1 KPPDPVSGVRRPA
14 QTSSSPN
21 SKSDKASHP
30 AAKKVRA
37 MTFTK
42 EVEVEDV
49 LVEDVTY
56 EDDLMKDPVENNKQS
71 KAPPVPNAWTNDA
84 AKLFD
89 RSEEWYVADSDSED
103 VAESM
108 REEDD
113 MMDED
118 DDPTCPSILFTA
130 AEKLSFRREWR
141 SALVVKGLGRRIPYL
156 PLARRL
162 NFLWAKTGNI
172 QISDLNNGYFLVRFR
187 EKEDYEAAMIGGPW
201 MLGETYLTVHRWHK
215 GFNPWR
221 NEVTSTLV
229 WVQLPDLPVEFYH
242 TQAVMRIASKIGTPV
257 RVDRAT
263 KEGARAKYARVCVEV
278 DLTRPLLSKYRIE
291 GVRYFIGYEGL
302 KDLCT
307 NCGKY
312 GAPALRC
319 TCRNPV
325 PDEDPMMDSAVNEEQ
340 SREEET
346 EKVYGSWMVPR
357 SRKKRWDRRNDIQQ
371 PSHPKRQP
379 HNAAQHPVMV
389 SNPFFVLQETN
400 TTLEPEENVRPPLS
414 PSSVNNR
421 VEAPTN
427 LRALPPRPSLKPPGA
442 PLTAPT
448 TPGDSPVPKQGP
460 VVVNGEAASV
470 CFDTTKLTVTG
481 RVVPQNNK
489 EERQGAKGS
498 HLHGK
503 SIANGAGNQSPSV
516 IR

>member
-1 KPPDPVSGVRRPA
+1 MPPAAAQPHKPPDPVSGVRRPA

-42 EVEVEDV
+42 PIGTEESIVQEVEVEDV

-118 DDPTCPSILFTA
+118 DDPTCPSILFTV

-187 EKEDYEAAMIGGPW
+187 EKEDYEATMIGGPW
-201 MLGETYLTVHRWHK
+201 MLGETYLT
-215 GFNPWR
+215 
-221 NEVTSTLV
+221 
-229 WVQLPDLPVEFYH
+229 
-242 TQAVMRIASKIGTPV
+242 AVMRIASKIGTPV

-357 SRKKRWDRRNDIQQ
+357 SRKKGGTGVTIY
-371 PSHPKRQP
+371 
-379 HNAAQHPVMV
+379 
-389 SNPFFVLQETN
+389 
-400 TTLEPEENVRPPLS
+400 
-414 PSSVNNR
+414 NNR
-421 VEAPTN
+421 VIRKDNPIMQPNILLWFQILSLFCRKQTQLLSQRRMFGHPCHRPALTIG
-427 LRALPPRPSLKPPGA
+427 LRHPPISELCHPGPHSNHLDLP
-442 PLTAPT
+442 
-448 TPGDSPVPKQGP
+448 
-460 VVVNGEAASV
+460 
-470 CFDTTKLTVTG
+470 
-481 RVVPQNNK
+481 
-489 EERQGAKGS
+489 
-498 HLHGK
+498 
-503 SIANGAGNQSPSV
+503 
-516 IR
+516 